1 MAVSRKRSEIATAVR
16 VMVEDGEWKLKK
28 EVVWS
33 FTQFLPFFELYCLRS
48 GVAVPTRIPGSR
60 VYSPPLPPPNPRPL
74 MAQFMILDQTS
85 SMERSDKEGKIL
97 SAGAIV
103 LAFDHNNKQNV
114 TDE

>member
-1 MAVSRKRSEIATAVR
+1 
-16 VMVEDGEWKLKK
+16 
-28 EVVWS
+28 
-33 FTQFLPFFELYCLRS
+33 
-48 GVAVPTRIPGSR
+48 
-60 VYSPPLPPPNPRPL
+60 